1 MLLFL
6 DLPSLSVAEIS
17 EYADAVETWELVESL
32 RSFDV
37 GMASEEDNEESRAGG
52 VFPPENEELPSE
64 TPGTFL
70 STLLKGKDEKNEDD
84 ACEN

>member
-1 MLLFL
+1 
-6 DLPSLSVAEIS
+6 
-17 EYADAVETWELVESL
+17 
-32 RSFDV
+32 
-37 GMASEEDNEESRAGG
+37 MASEEDDEESRAGG

-70 STLLKGKDEKNEDD
+70 STLLKGGDENNEDD